1 MPSFLEMLP
10 LLNPR
15 PLNGILERTK
25 NHGVQLLGVCYSI
38 LLCWQIVGVS
48 LFAVRCVTCYEKQI
62 LTFKCDKDAPFR
74 HSKVL
79 QLVWLV
85 TQCLHGAIL
94 IAALQK
100 VPAFPGYKAILHRL
114 KFLPSFWTLIVLIII
129 LLSRFVSLSFS
140 SESSLQM
147 LIMIV
152 FSVSYVVK
160 ILLMGFFNYTQLKML
175 KNNYP
180 KFVFVLSKLALFV
193 FVVEC
198 LVSFA
203 MSFLSMLLRVEEIPN
218 LGKGEKLGVMRT
230 SDILRQVSVAFF
242 RLKILS
248 FFWQKLFVD
257 DKNILSNFENLP
269 NWAIVVWRGTRISNS
284 NNVNDAR
291 EGKKKRKEMSREK
304 AKYLLIHIVG
314 LGCSPSD
321 PLPDKHANQIIYYQD
336 RNISFQHQ
344 KQCDH
349 ISFFSCTRVK

>member
-1 MPSFLEMLP
+1 MTRVFLNSVRINN
-10 LLNPR
+10 LN
-15 PLNGILERTK
+15 
-25 NHGVQLLGVCYSI
+25 
-38 LLCWQIVGVS
+38 
-48 LFAVRCVTCYEKQI
+48 
-62 LTFKCDKDAPFR
+62 
-74 HSKVL
+74 KVDFINL
-79 QLVWLV
+79 
-85 TQCLHGAIL
+85 
-94 IAALQK
+94 
-100 VPAFPGYKAILHRL
+100 
-114 KFLPSFWTLIVLIII
+114 LIVICLY
-129 LLSRFVSLSFS
+129 LH
-140 SESSLQM
+140 
-147 LIMIV
+147 
-152 FSVSYVVK
+152 
-160 ILLMGFFNYTQLKML
+160 FNTTQVW
-175 KNNYP
+175 
-180 KFVFVLSKLALFV
+180 FQ
-193 FVVEC
+193 
-198 LVSFA
+198 
-203 MSFLSMLLRVEEIPN
+203 
-218 LGKGEKLGVMRT
+218 LGVMRT